1 MLLPAERGAIMR
13 VHAVVCAAEEN
24 REAGL
29 VFDRDSNAEVLEET
43 RRLRARGGD
52 VEDGVETERLNAPME
67 KV

>member
-1 MLLPAERGAIMR
+1 MLLSAERGAVMC
-13 VHAVVCAAEEN
+13 VHAVVGAAEEN

-52 VEDGVETERLNAPME
+52 V
-67 KV
+67 

>member
-1 MLLPAERGAIMR
+1 MR
-13 VHAVVCAAEEN
+13 VHAVVGTAEEN

-29 VFDRDSNAEVLEET
+29 VFDRDSNAEVLQET

-52 VEDGVETERLNAPME
+52 VEDGIETERLNAPMK

>member
-1 MLLPAERGAIMR
+1 MR
-13 VHAVVCAAEEN
+13 VHAVVGAAKEN

-29 VFDRDSNAEVLEET
+29 VFDRDSDAEVLEET

-52 VEDGVETERLNAPME
+52 VEDGVETERLNTPME